1 MSLTIENLSNI
12 ININNELLSV
22 KELLKLAKYDINDVY
37 IDRFWNSI
45 KENKW
50 IYIDNEMIE
59 YIGYSDINSGKKTYI
74 KLLNSNFK
82 EDIDFKYIINKE
94 FTNISMEHL
103 CSIENIDINTH
114 NKVKHII
121 VSPKCFKKSLIM
133 LRTNKSEEIKDY
145 YI

>member
-59 YIGYSDINSGKKTYI
+59 YIGYSDINSGKKNIYKII
-74 KLLNSNFK
+74 K
-82 EDIDFKYIINKE
+82 
-94 FTNISMEHL
+94 
-103 CSIENIDINTH
+103 
-114 NKVKHII
+114 
-121 VSPKCFKKSLIM
+121 
-133 LRTNKSEEIKDY
+133 
-145 YI
+145 

>member
-50 IYIDNEMIE
+50 IYIN
-59 YIGYSDINSGKKTYI
+59 
-74 KLLNSNFK
+74 
-82 EDIDFKYIINKE
+82 NKE

>member
-1 MSLTIENLSNI
+1 
-12 ININNELLSV
+12 
-22 KELLKLAKYDINDVY
+22 
-37 IDRFWNSI
+37 
-45 KENKW
+45 
-50 IYIDNEMIE
+50 
-59 YIGYSDINSGKKTYI
+59 
-74 KLLNSNFK
+74 
-82 EDIDFKYIINKE
+82 
-94 FTNISMEHL
+94 MEHL